1 MKKVPLMALVAIFI
15 ISCSDETTVYSDA
28 SEDISMEGNEAVLE
42 SSILYDDAGVL
53 IISSEDQITG
63 KTAKGADEEQAGD
76 YPLTLIARVNAPS
89 YSVAENLGAS
99 HVHVDGDYA
108 YVSYNTVEDGYAGAI
123 DVVYVGDPTDPR
135 LTSRLYYTN
144 ADINAVEYS
153 DGYVYAVG
161 GVDSEKSVRAT
172 SNSFLVKIPVSNGRM
187 DTTAEMSFGFQEG
200 FNATDVKVTDNS
212 VIVSSGKDGYLTS
225 YKKSD
230 LSVQTEAPFADLR
243 SIAIDNGNVTLL
255 DGSSGVSFLDAN
267 FNITRTIAIDSDFGN
282 FAKRTLAVSDS
293 EVIVSEGS
301 KGAVIYNKSN
311 GSLKE
316 YLPILINPEGV
327 AQSNIVTNAVALN
340 ENILLMANGG
350 AGLSLSETQGNGTAM
365 VGVMDLN
372 GSVNFVASKGDYIF
386 AASGKEGLQI
396 VKLNRPSES
405 LVNRC
410 ASLPSYSGSS
420 NLTVAKDDTKEYRG
434 SKGFAKINVDGSL
447 LLCGSWTVSGNTSVN
462 ENGLFQMNGNL
473 VIGRNTNGLRNNRVG
488 SNGSSSSRPSNSLT
502 VGKNATLKIEGDLFI
517 YGDLILSEGATL
529 EFIGENSVANIFGS
543 VEKSDDATIIGEFD
557 DSQNKF

>member
-1 MKKVPLMALVAIFI
+1 MKKVRLMALAAIFI

-28 SEDISMEGNEAVLE
+28 SEDISMEGSKAVLE

-53 IISSEDQITG
+53 QISSEDQITG
-63 KTAKGADEEQAGD
+63 KTAKGSDEEQAGD
-76 YPLTLIARVNAPS
+76 YPLTLIARVDAPS
-89 YSVAENLGAS
+89 YSGAENLGAS

-144 ADINAVEYS
+144 ADINAVEYN
-153 DGYVYAVG
+153 DGYIYAVG

-243 SIAIDNGNVTLL
+243 SITIDNGNVTLL
-255 DGSSGVSFLDAN
+255 DGSSGVSFLDAT
-267 FNITRTIAIDSDFGN
+267 FNVTRTIAIDSDFGN

-301 KGAVIYNKSN
+301 KGAGIYNKAN

-316 YLPILINPEGV
+316 YLPIVINPEGV
-327 AQSNIVTNAVALN
+327 AQSDIVTNAVALN
-340 ENILLMANGG
+340 ENILFMANGG
-350 AGLSLSETQGNGTAM
+350 AGLSLSEIQGNGTDM

-396 VKLNRPSES
+396 VKLNRPDAT
-405 LVNRC
+405 LTARC
-410 ASLPSYSGSS
+410 ADLPHYKGSANLNVNNGETAEYSGSKS
-420 NLTVAKDDTKEYRG
+420 FNQLN
-434 SKGFAKINVDGSL
+434 INGTL
-447 LLCGSWTVSGNTSVN
+447 LLCGSWTVKDNSYINNDGIFEMKGALT
-462 ENGLFQMNGNL
+462 
-473 VIGRNTNGLRNNRVG
+473 IGRNNKQKNIAV
-488 SNGSSSSRPSNSLT
+488 NS
-502 VGKNATLKIEGDLFI
+502 GATLRIEGELTI
-517 YGDLILSEGATL
+517 YGDLILNEGARL
-529 EFIGENSVANIFGS
+529 EFVGNNSTVNIFGK
-543 VEKSDDATIIGEFD
+543 VQKSNSAEVKGKFNDIK
-557 DSQNKF
+557 NKF

>member
-1 MKKVPLMALVAIFI
+1 MKKVSLMALAAIFI
-15 ISCSDETTVYSDA
+15 VSCSDETTVYSDA
-28 SEDISMEGNEAVLE
+28 SEDISIEGSKAVLE
-42 SSILYDDAGVL
+42 NSILYDDAGVL
-53 IISSEDQITG
+53 IISSEDQISG
-63 KTAKGADEEQAGD
+63 KTAKGGNEEQAGD
-76 YPLTLIARVNAPS
+76 YPLTLIARVDAPS
-89 YSVAENLGAS
+89 YSGGQNLGAS

-108 YVSYNTVEDGYAGAI
+108 YVSYNTVEDSYAGAI
-123 DVVYVGDPTDPR
+123 DIVYVGDPTNPQ

-144 ADINAVEYS
+144 ADINAVEYN

-161 GVDSEKSVRAT
+161 GMDSEKSVRAT
-172 SNSFLVKIPVSNGRM
+172 SNSFLVKIPVSNGKM
-187 DTTAEMSFGFQEG
+187 DTTAEVSFGFQEG
-200 FNATDVKVTDNS
+200 FNATDVKVTANA

-243 SIAIDNGNVTLL
+243 SIAVDNGTIAIL
-255 DGSSGVSFLDAN
+255 DGSNGVSFLDAN
-267 FNITRTIAIDSDFGN
+267 FNATREIAIDSDFGE

-301 KGAVIYNKSN
+301 KGAGIYNKST
-311 GSLKE
+311 GILKKH
-316 YLPILINPEGV
+316 LPILINPEGV
-327 AQSNIVTNAVALN
+327 EQINIVTNAVALN
-340 ENILLMANGG
+340 ENIVLMANGG
-350 AGLSLSETQGNGTAM
+350 AGLSLSESQDNGTDM
-365 VGVMDLN
+365 VGILDLN

-386 AASGKEGLQI
+386 AASGKAGLQI

-405 LVNRC
+405 LANRC
-410 ASLPSYSGSS
+410 ATLPEYSGSS
-420 NLTVAKDDTKEYRG
+420 NLTVAQDETKEYRG
-434 SKGFAKINVDGSL
+434 SKRFRNISVDGSL

-488 SNGSSSSRPSNSLT
+488 SNGNSASHPPNSLT
-502 VGKNATLKIEGDLFI
+502 VDKNATLKIEGDLFI
-517 YGDLILSEGATL
+517 YGDLILNEGATL

-543 VEKSDDATIIGEFD
+543 VEKSDDATIIGDFD

>member
-1 MKKVPLMALVAIFI
+1 MAIAALFI

-28 SEDISMEGNEAVLE
+28 SEDISMEGSEAVLE

-53 IISSEDQITG
+53 VISSEDQITG
-63 KTAKGADEEQAGD
+63 KTAKGGDEEQAGD
-76 YPLTLIARVNAPS
+76 YPLTLIARVDAPS
-89 YSVAENLGAS
+89 YSGAQNLGAS

-123 DVVYVGDPTDPR
+123 DVVYVGDPTDPK

-144 ADINAVEYS
+144 ADVNAVEYN

-187 DTTAEMSFGFQEG
+187 NTSAEMSFGFQEG
-200 FNATDVKVTDNS
+200 FNATDVKVTENL

-243 SIAIDNGNVTLL
+243 SIAIDNGDLAIL
-255 DGSSGVSFLDAN
+255 DGSNGVSFLDAN
-267 FNITRTIAIDSDFGN
+267 FNAIREIAIDSDFGN
-282 FAKRTLAVSDS
+282 FAKRTLAVSDNK
-293 EVIVSEGS
+293 VIVSEGS
-301 KGAVIYNKSN
+301 KGAGIYDKSN

-327 AQSNIVTNAVALN
+327 AQSNIVTNAVAIN
-340 ENILLMANGG
+340 EDIVLMANGG
-350 AGLSLSETQGNGTAM
+350 AGLSLSEEQGNGTDM
-365 VGVMDLN
+365 VGVLDLN

-396 VKLNRPSES
+396 VKLNRPDNT
-405 LVNRC
+405 LTARC
-410 ASLPSYSGSS
+410 IDLPSYKGSANLNVNTGETTGYSGSK
-420 NLTVAKDDTKEYRG
+420 NFNKL
-434 SKGFAKINVDGSL
+434 NVNGSL
-447 LLCGSWTVSGNTSVN
+447 LLCGSWTVNNSSYVN
-462 ENGLFQMNGNL
+462 DNGIFEMKGTLT
-473 VIGRNTNGLRNNRVG
+473 IGRNNKRKNIAV
-488 SNGSSSSRPSNSLT
+488 NS
-502 VGKNATLKIEGDLFI
+502 GATLRIEGDLTI
-517 YGDLILSEGATL
+517 YGDLILNDGATL
-529 EFIGENSVANIFGS
+529 EFVGNSSIINIFGE
-543 VEKSDDATIIGEFD
+543 VKKSGSSEIKG
-557 DSQNKF
+557 KFTDVKDKF